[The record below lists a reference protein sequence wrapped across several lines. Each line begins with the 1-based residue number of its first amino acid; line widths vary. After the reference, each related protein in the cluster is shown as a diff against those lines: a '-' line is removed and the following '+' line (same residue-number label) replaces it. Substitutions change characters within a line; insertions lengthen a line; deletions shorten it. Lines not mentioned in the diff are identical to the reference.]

1 MAAVDSFARTPASDS
16 WAVIRARY
24 VASFFA
30 FRWRALFER
39 GDREEI
45 PAWRPSLASAAKMA
59 LDEVALALV
68 ATWAELPPLDAR
80 RRSNSEILEALALYS
95 SRGWLDD
102 PRSYHVAPPPL
113 EDPAIRPEPRLG
125 LPVERLSFR
134 SEYAPRPEEPGRERW
149 LGFERNHVARA
160 WILRHPGGPR
170 PWVFCIHPFQL
181 GSAPLTLRAFPVRW
195 LHQKLGLNVVLPV
208 LPLHGSRRTGWKS
221 GDRFLA
227 AEHMNTVFAMAQTI
241 WELRR
246 LVAWARTEGA
256 TAIGCYGL
264 SLGGYTTA
272 LLVSIEPAIDCAI
285 AGVPASSFLDLERRH
300 TPPYA
305 RTFTE
310 RAGIDWAATERVF
323 SVISP
328 LAMKPHPPRDR
339 LFLFAGLG
347 DRLAPPDHVRAL
359 WRHWQRPRIHW
370 YDGGHL
376 SFRWDP
382 GVKRLVADALVA
394 GGLAPAEVSR

>member
-1 MAAVDSFARTPASDS
+1 MPEAEPLAPTTAVDP
-16 WAVIRARY
+16 WVVVRARY
-24 VASFFA
+24 VASFLA
-30 FRWRALFER
+30 FRCRALFER
-39 GDREEI
+39 RDRDEI
-45 PAWRPSLASAAKMA
+45 PPGRPSLAFAAKMA
-59 LDEVALALV
+59 LDELALALV
-68 ATWAELPPLDAR
+68 ATWAKLPAVEDR
-80 RRSNSEILEALALYS
+80 RRSNAEILDAVALFA

-102 PRSYHVAPPPL
+102 PRTYHLNPPPL
-113 EDPAIRPEPRLG
+113 ENPAIGSDPRLD
-125 LPVERLSFR
+125 LPVERVSFQ
-134 SEYAPRPEEPGRERW
+134 SEYEPRPEEPGRARW
-149 LGFERNHVARA
+149 LGFERNRVARA
-160 WILRHPGGPR
+160 WVLRHRDRPR
-170 PWVFCIHPFQL
+170 PWIFCIHPFQL
-181 GSAPLTLRAFPVRW
+181 GSAPLTLRAFPIRW
-195 LHQKLGLNVVLPV
+195 LHRKLGLNVVLPV

-246 LVAWARTEGA
+246 LAGWVRREGA
-256 TAIGCYGL
+256 TSVGCYGL

-272 LLVSIEPAIDCAI
+272 LLASVEPAIDCAI
-285 AGVPASSFLDLERRH
+285 AGVPATSFLDLERRH

-310 RAGIDWAATERVF
+310 LAGVDWAATERVF

-328 LAMKPHPPRDR
+328 LAMKPHPPRER

-359 WRHWQRPRIHW
+359 WRHWERPRIHW

-376 SFRWDP
+376 SSRWDP
-382 GVKRLVADALVA
+382 GVRRFLGEALVA
-394 GGLAPAEVSR
+394 GGLAAAEVSA